1 METRVECALK
11 TCFFDGCFA
20 TDWGV
25 KVKGS
30 WWVHCWWP
38 TWRKIHVPGNC
49 FLSPR
54 WQILGWVCHNVDIFL
69 FYRPF
74 SGSELLSYGN
84 SAWFGY
90 LFRPLTTIGKVSRQ
104 CMTSQAAQNR
114 LHVCSVALRQRLAS
128 EYFMPHCFRIGVA
141 ISMALMGL
149 HLHEIMDLVGRK
161 EVT

>member
-1 METRVECALK
+1 M
-11 TCFFDGCFA
+11 
-20 TDWGV
+20 
-25 KVKGS
+25 
-30 WWVHCWWP
+30 
-38 TWRKIHVPGNC
+38 PGNC

-74 SGSELLSYGN
+74 SGSELLSYRN

-90 LFRPLTTIGKVSRQ
+90 LFRSVTKIGKVSRQ

-114 LHVCSVALRQRLAS
+114 LNVYSVALRQRLAS
-128 EYFMPHCFRIGVA
+128 EHFTPHGFRIGVV

-149 HLHEIMDLVGRK
+149 HLHEIMDLIGRK
-161 EVT
+161 EAT